1 MLKQALVDVSEPFLS
16 FLFPRLCVSCQIDF
30 SQKDEEL
37 CISCDL
43 KMPKTD
49 FHLRKDNPFTERLRG
64 RFPFYNGAAYFFFK
78 KGGHAQDLIHAIKY
92 EDRPN
97 AAMIIG
103 EKFGQRLSS
112 SPYFKD
118 VEVVVPVPMHPVKQ
132 RIRGYNQAAMFGLG
146 LSNQMSVPMMEHG
159 LIKKRQ
165 TTSQTRRKGRFSRWE
180 NVVEVFDI
188 SATAKKSLGG
198 KHILLVDDV
207 LTTGATIEACAEQL
221 LKVEGIKLSV
231 ATMALVEK

>member
-1 MLKQALVDVSEPFLS
+1 MIKQTILEISEPFLS
-16 FLFPRLCVSCQIDF
+16 FLFPKLCVSCQKDF

-37 CISCDL
+37 CISCEV

-49 FHLRKDNPFTERLRG
+49 FHLRKDNPFTSRLRG
-64 RFPFYNGAAYFFFK
+64 RFPFYNGAAYFNFK
-78 KGGHAQDLIHAIKY
+78 KGGHAQELIHAIKY
-92 EDRPN
+92 EDRPT

-103 EKFGQRLSS
+103 EKFGQRLNL
-112 SPYFKD
+112 SPFFKD
-118 VEVVVPVPMHPVKQ
+118 IDMIVPVPMHPIKQ

-146 LSNQMSVPMMEHG
+146 LSNAMQVPMLENG
-159 LIKKRQ
+159 LQKKRQ

-180 NVVEVFDI
+180 NVIEVFDI
-188 SATAKKSLGG
+188 AEISKKILAG

-221 LKVEGIKLSV
+221 LKVDGIKLSI
-231 ATMALVEK
+231 ATMAIVET

>member
-1 MLKQALVDVSEPFLS
+1 MIKQALLDVSEPFLS
-16 FLFPRLCVSCQIDF
+16 FLFPKLCVSCQKDF

-64 RFPFYNGAAYFFFK
+64 RFSFYNGAAYFFFK

-92 EDRPN
+92 DDRPN
-97 AAMIIG
+97 AAMMIG
-103 EKFGQRLSS
+103 EKFGQRLNN

-118 VEVVVPVPMHPVKQ
+118 VDMIVPVPMHPAKQ
-132 RIRGYNQAAMFGLG
+132 KLRGYNQAAMFGLG
-146 LSNQMSVPMMEHG
+146 LSNVMEIPMFEHG
-159 LIKKRQ
+159 LVKKRQ
-165 TTSQTRRKGRFSRWE
+165 TTSQTKRRGRFSRWE

-188 SATAKKSLGG
+188 PELSKKKFAG
-198 KHILLVDDV
+198 KHVLLVDDV

-221 LKVEGIKLSV
+221 LKAEGIKLSV
-231 ATMALVEK
+231 ATMALVEA